1 MATFTEE
8 VRPLLTP
15 AEATQLLEDH
25 YAKVGAVRRVLPLP
39 SYDDQNWKVI
49 VQCSQEAIDKI
60 YVLKI
65 AASGA
70 ACRGHAGPEATK
82 ASLDCE
88 HTMMGAVRTTGV
100 RAPDVR
106 ASDGGEAV
114 VQFSWKS
121 LTCFA
126 RVITW
131 VDGVP
136 LSECRG
142 QANGALDRALGQ
154 VMGATDVALQHFE
167 PRSDGADST
176 DRILAWDLA
185 NVSRVSRPYLNELFD
200 EEVKARVTQALDA
213 FDAFLA
219 SPPYALLPRQ
229 LIHGDAN
236 DENILVDE
244 DGVRPGLVDF
254 GDFVRSCRIFDLA
267 ILLAYA
273 LFDGK
278 GSSMTSLL
286 ADSVLDPSETMLILQ
301 RACTIVAAYHSVC
314 PLTRPEIDALYVLI
328 RARNCQTILNAAHHF
343 RLDPD
348 PYKLVSAEPA
358 KRLLR
363 QLEQWDAATF
373 SDALR
378 AACSVK

>member
-1 MATFTEE
+1 MAALTEE

-15 AEATQLLEDH
+15 DEAKQLLKDH
-25 YAKVGAVRRVLPLP
+25 YAKVGTVRRVTPLP
-39 SYDDQNWKVI
+39 SYDDQNWKLV
-49 VQCSQEAIDKI
+49 VQCSQEAIDKT

-65 AASGA
+65 AVSGA
-70 ACRGHAGPEATK
+70 ACRGHAGDDATK
-82 ASLDCE
+82 AALHCE
-88 HTMMGAVRTTGV
+88 HCMMRAVRTTGV

-106 ASDGGEAV
+106 ASDEGEAV

-154 VMGATDVALQHFE
+154 IMGATDVALQHFE
-167 PRSDGADST
+167 PRSDGADSSE
-176 DRILAWDLA
+176 RVLAWDLA

-200 EEVKARVTQALDA
+200 EEVKARVTKALDA

-236 DENILVDE
+236 DENILV
-244 DGVRPGLVDF
+244 R
-254 GDFVRSCRIFDLA
+254 
-267 ILLAYA
+267 
-273 LFDGK
+273 
-278 GSSMTSLL
+278 
-286 ADSVLDPSETMLILQ
+286 
-301 RACTIVAAYHSVC
+301 
-314 PLTRPEIDALYVLI
+314 
-328 RARNCQTILNAAHHF
+328 
-343 RLDPD
+343 
-348 PYKLVSAEPA
+348 
-358 KRLLR
+358 
-363 QLEQWDAATF
+363 DAASRFTP
-373 SDALR
+373 S
-378 AACSVK
+378 S